1 MRERV
6 VMSASSVEY
15 PMSEILGMPIQQ
27 IAMEL
32 SCPVF
37 LFEEML
43 LETYVYLVEAQWVFL
58 HRIYNLDR
66 AKALAA
72 TVIESF

>member
-1 MRERV
+1 M
-6 VMSASSVEY
+6 MSASSVEY
-15 PMSEILGMPIQQ
+15 PMCEILGMPIQQ